1 MGLKDWWRGG
11 PPRRSATAIA
21 PTLDT
26 PAPRPGTQA
35 PITAAETTAEMDT
48 LRAVHAAGQ
57 QAAAEAIVAEDP
69 LPTAL
74 AETPA
79 AVAAV
84 QPSADRTGAA
94 GSDALLAFP
103 DEQHLADARRSR
115 AAAREAARNRE
126 LETLSLSLLERWNE
140 LHAEGPEAALTSRT
154 LDTPFE
160 RPETTVAQ
168 AADASAV
175 INTIPDAI
183 LTFDAAGTIT
193 TANAGAALLFG
204 YAAAELHG
212 LPLSQ
217 LLPDDDIDPLM
228 TAAGNDAPRSV
239 REWRART
246 RDGVPLVLELSIGAV
261 TIDGER
267 HGAAVARD
275 ITTRKQ
281 AEEERN
287 HLTTSL
293 RQQVAETQA
302 ALAALQAA
310 QDRLV
315 QSEKMASLGVLVAG
329 IAHEINT
336 PLGIAVTAASHL
348 HERMTMLAAALQAG
362 TLKKSQLLDTA
373 ATSQQSAAMVLAN
386 LERAAELIQSF
397 KQVAVDQT
405 SREART
411 IELDVYLHETLHALQ
426 PRIKASGHRVELLC
440 PPGIRLH
447 LAAGAL
453 SQVVSNCVLN
463 ALDHAFGDG
472 HIGTVR
478 VDATQPPDGSVCITI
493 TDDGRGIPPDVL
505 PRVFDPFFTTRRGS
519 GGSGLGLHI
528 VYNLVTQT
536 LGGSIAVESNA
547 ATGTRFTVRL
557 PAPVAG

>member
-1 MGLKDWWRGG
+1 MALKDWLRGSKT
-11 PPRRSATAIA
+11 PRPAAPIA
-21 PTLDT
+21 PTLDAPPAAALK
-26 PAPRPGTQA
+26 PAP
-35 PITAAETTAEMDT
+35 
-48 LRAVHAAGQ
+48 
-57 QAAAEAIVAEDP
+57 
-69 LPTAL
+69 
-74 AETPA
+74 
-79 AVAAV
+79 
-84 QPSADRTGAA
+84 GAA
-94 GSDALLAFP
+94 GTATPPPEPASGIQPATEPEAAAVTALPPDGEPAAENAGSSASEAVTVTHGDLLAFP
-103 DEQHLADARRSR
+103 DEEHLAEARRAR
-115 AAAREAARNRE
+115 TEAREAARNRE
-126 LETLSLSLLERWNE
+126 LEALSLSLLERWNE
-140 LHAEGPEAALTSRT
+140 LHGEGPDTTLDSRT

-160 RPETTVAQ
+160 RP
-168 AADASAV
+168 ADTGPRYEDTSAV

-183 LTFDAAGTIT
+183 LTFDADGAIT
-193 TANAGAALLFG
+193 SANAGAAQLFG
-204 YAAAELHG
+204 YAEAELRG

-217 LLPDDDIDPLM
+217 LLPDDGIDTLM
-228 TAAGNDAPRSV
+228 TAAGGSGPRSV

-246 RDGVPLVLELSIGAV
+246 RSGAPLVLELSLGAV

-275 ITTRKQ
+275 ITARKA
-281 AEEERN
+281 AEDERAR
-287 HLTTSL
+287 LTESL

-302 ALAALQAA
+302 ALTALHDA

-336 PLGIAVTAASHL
+336 PVGIAVTAASHL
-348 HERMTMLAAALQAG
+348 KDRMTMLAAAIQDG
-362 TLKKSQLLDTA
+362 TLKKSQLLDTV
-373 ATSQQSAAMVLAN
+373 ATSQQSAGMVMAN

-405 SREART
+405 SREARD

-426 PRIKASGHRVELLC
+426 PRIKASGQRVELLC

-463 ALDHAFGDG
+463 ALDHAFAVGET
-472 HIGTVR
+472 GTVR
-478 VDATQPPDGSVCITI
+478 VQAARDPDAVRINI
-493 TDDGRGIPPDVL
+493 ADDGHGIAPDVL
-505 PRVFDPFFTTRRGS
+505 PRVFDPFFTTRRGN

-536 LGGSIAVESNA
+536 LGGRITVESSA
-547 ATGTRFTVRL
+547 ASGTCFTVLL
-557 PAPVAG
+557 PAPAAG